1 MVRATRTSWTGNQ
14 QAYGRP
20 RAAYEDD
27 DLYGRTETSP
37 GIGQYRGRGPKGYQ
51 RSDARIIEDVC
62 ERLTEDPHVDAS
74 DIEVDVVNS
83 EVMLTGSI
91 KSRIVKRYVEDLVES
106 VSGVRHVQNNLR
118 IQPRASV
125 LMGAGRTT
133 GSDGNQTGG
142 NAPIVG

>member
-1 MVRATRTSWTGNQ
+1 MVRATRTPWTGNQ
-14 QAYGRP
+14 QGYGRP

-27 DLYGRTETSP
+27 DGYGRPETNP

-74 DIEVDVVNS
+74 DLDVAVMNGEVT
-83 EVMLTGSI
+83 LTGSI

-118 IQPRASV
+118 IKPRASV

-133 GSDGNQTGG
+133 GSGDDQTGG
-142 NAPIVG
+142 NTPIVA